1 MQIDKNK
8 NRSDVKMNAK
18 QKMLLIKIVFLISC
32 SFVFVVEASADIPM
46 FSDDFNDGVIN
57 SSKWIVSGDG
67 ITEADGMLC
76 VFRDTED
83 DMVRINDSFN
93 NSFFEMELSIKL
105 DQISWQDM
113 FHGISLLDSEGNGIS
128 FGFCQYGT
136 FYQAICTPHSTSYY
150 YGSSF
155 QSNKWYRWKIV
166 KLGEQ
171 VYIYVDDEQ
180 EFSSSVSHIK
190 GDIFISLPGL
200 YTDGNGGAGGAGT
213 KSYTDY
219 LTVIYKEFVHPE
231 AQFIADK
238 PGVPVGA
245 IVKFT
250 DLSTGPPTSW
260 SWNFGDGQTSAEQNP
275 SHVYTATGTYTVS
288 LTATN
293 PMGSDAEA
301 KNITVNPLVN
311 VVWVDDDYTPDGF
324 NDGHTWGYDAF
335 AKIQNGID
343 AVTSPGTVHVA
354 AGTYTPIRPG
364 EYKGNILIDNK
375 NDISLQGSGAPITII
390 QGDHSTCAIWVV
402 NSANIVIKNFT
413 ITNGGQLL
421 HDEGGGIHAIGS
433 ILTVESCIITNNEA
447 VNGGG
452 VRGEQGSNVTIVN
465 SIIANN
471 RAGNHKGAVASDGL
485 ITSSTIINNVGTYD
499 GQGGVGGHVDGL
511 IVKNSIVWGNGDD
524 IIPAGTWPY
533 VPTIVTYS
541 DIEDGDLGEGNICA
555 DPMFVDV
562 AGSDYHLQST
572 QGSYHGGA
580 WTPDANISPCIDAG
594 DPTSP
599 YDNEPEP
606 NGNRIN
612 MGAYGSTNQASKSP
626 MATPYVVSCD
636 DSGTEQ
642 NTFDL
647 SEDVYCFGGNLPAST
662 SVDIY
667 VVYNKDD
674 WEGGDELSDVSGG
687 YETET
692 TGDDGSISTT
702 QLWCSPLTQGSYDIV
717 VDTNRDG
724 EWNEGEP
731 IDSWITH
738 NGDWRNKWIGK
749 DSEGGTTVTTNELQE
764 AIHHWLDD
772 IPVRDHIM
780 STADL
785 QEIIS
790 VWLSG

>member
-1 MQIDKNK
+1 
-8 NRSDVKMNAK
+8 MNMK
-18 QKMLLIKIVFLISC
+18 QRMLLVGIIFLISC
-32 SFVFVVEASADIPM
+32 SCVFVVEANADIPV
-46 FSDDFNDGVIN
+46 FSDDFDDGVIN
-57 SSKWIVSGDG
+57 NSKWIVSGDG
-67 ITEADGMLC
+67 VTEADGMLC

-93 NSFFEMELSIKL
+93 NSFFEVELSIKL

-128 FGFCQYGT
+128 FGFCQYGK
-136 FYQAICTPHSTSYY
+136 FYQAICKPYSTSYY
-150 YGSSF
+150 YGSPF

-180 EFSSSVSHIK
+180 EFSSSMSHVK

-200 YTDGNGGAGGAGT
+200 YEDGNGGAGT
-213 KSYTDY
+213 KSCTDY
-219 LTVIYKEFVHPE
+219 LTVIYKEFVQPE

-238 PGVPVGA
+238 PSVPVGA
-245 IVKFT
+245 TVKFT

-275 SHVYTATGTYTVS
+275 SHAYTATGTYTVS

-293 PMGSDAEA
+293 PMGSDTEA

-311 VVWVDDDYTPDGF
+311 EVWVGDDYTPDGF

-375 NDISLQGSGAPITII
+375 NDISLQGSGAPMTII

-402 NSANIVIKNFT
+402 NSANIVIRNFT
-413 ITNGGQLL
+413 ITNGGQLR

-433 ILTVESCIITNNEA
+433 TLTVESCIITNNEA

-471 RAGNHKGAVASDGL
+471 RAENRKGAVASDGL
-485 ITSSTIINNVGTYD
+485 ITSSTIINNVGMYD

-511 IVKNSIVWGNGDD
+511 IMKNSIVWGNGDD

-562 AGSDYHLQST
+562 AGSDYHLRA
-572 QGSYHGGA
+572 G
-580 WTPDANISPCIDAG
+580 SPCIDTGNNTGAPSTDFDGNLRPIDG
-594 DPTSP
+594 DE
-599 YDNEPEP
+599 D
-606 NGNRIN
+606 GIAIVD
-612 MGAYGSTNQASKSP
+612 MGAFEY
-626 MATPYVVSCD
+626 TPFIISCD
-636 DSGTEQ
+636 AYGDEKNAFCPGEGVWVKGSGFSPGTEYKIWIQ
-642 NTFDL
+642 YDPVNEGDALYTGKDPSGSQESITIDSTGAFDCIL
-647 SEDVYCFGGNLPAST
+647 IWSIPP
-662 SVDIY
+662 
-667 VVYNKDD
+667 
-674 WEGGDELSDVSGG
+674 DEPVTY
-687 YETET
+687 YE
-692 TGDDGSISTT
+692 
-702 QLWCSPLTQGSYDIV
+702 YDIV
-717 VDTNRDG
+717 VDKQNESKTGEYNYDSDG
-724 EWNEGEP
+724 
-731 IDSWITH
+731 IDSATAT
-738 NGDWRNKWIGK
+738 GF
-749 DSEGGTTVTTNELQE
+749 VAPVPEL
-764 AIHHWLDD
+764 
-772 IPVRDHIM
+772 
-780 STADL
+780 ST
-785 QEIIS
+785 IIS
-790 VWLSG
+790 FSIGLLMLVGYVLVRRERNA